1 MLVLPNYVYYF
12 TFVTAL
18 ESSNG
23 IYKVESLLSYSE
35 VLEQGLDISALTYQ
49 PNGLDE
55 AAFKADLDTI
65 RANKIAKLVSVTD
78 KTKILYIPEKL
89 FSKIPEISVQKY
101 HTMGLAVNLGIIDD
115 AELLGVVKTEVEQ
128 VIQSMLGAS
137 AQAVVYTV
145 KENWL
150 TQAEFKVIDD
160 ARKTSITRVSNHYVD
175 KQKLA
180 KEINSLKTLI
190 AHYEQLLITMTP

>member
-1 MLVLPNYVYYF
+1 MLVLPNYVYNF

-18 ESSNG
+18 ESLNG
-23 IYKVESLLSYSE
+23 IYKVESLLSYAE
-35 VLEQGLDISALTYQ
+35 VIGQGLDIFALTYQ

-55 AAFKADLDTI
+55 AAFKTDLAAI
-65 RANKIAKLVSVTD
+65 RLGKIAKLVSVTD
-78 KTKILYIPEKL
+78 ATKTLYIPEKL
-89 FSKIPEISVQKY
+89 FSKIPEINVQKY
-101 HTMGLAVNLGIIDD
+101 LTMGLAVNLGIIDD

-128 VIQSMLGAS
+128 VVQSMLGKS

-160 ARKTSITRVSNHYVD
+160 ARKASITRVSNHYVD
-175 KQKLA
+175 KQKLI
-180 KEINSLKTLI
+180 KEIDSLKTLL
-190 AHYEQLLITMTP
+190 AHYEQLLISTTP